1 MTETQKLDYQILGYL
16 SQLSNKKKKAVLT
29 VVKTFAEDD
38 ETQYWNDLP
47 EDIKFSIETG
57 LKQAD
62 AGVGLPHETV
72 MKKYKKWLNK

>member
-1 MTETQKLDYQILGYL
+1 LGYL

-62 AGVGLPHETV
+62 VGVPHETV

>member
-1 MTETQKLDYQILGYL
+1 MGYL

-62 AGVGLPHETV
+62 VGVPHETV